1 MHIIFED
8 NHSAIH
14 IDEIGVDHIVVAVIN
29 GKACI
34 LGREQYNEGTFVFHV
49 VSGYDT
55 LFASNL
61 TNGNRYKVNKDSIKG
76 AIMEFN
82 YANNRFR
89 VFSAA
94 DWKHALQWLIESS

>member
-61 TNGNRYKVNKDSIKG
+61 TNV
-76 AIMEFN
+76 MEFN